1 LLSLDNSVLLYGLI
15 IGNRELRVN
24 MDEKRRSKA
33 GEIGTQDCQFD
44 VKMLLLK
51 VGIQNHSFRRENET
65 RFTFA
70 NFLK

>member
-1 LLSLDNSVLLYGLI
+1 MFLYGLI

-24 MDEKRRSKA
+24 MDEKRMSKA
-33 GEIGTQDCQFD
+33 GEIGTQDCQFGL
-44 VKMLLLK
+44 KMLPLK